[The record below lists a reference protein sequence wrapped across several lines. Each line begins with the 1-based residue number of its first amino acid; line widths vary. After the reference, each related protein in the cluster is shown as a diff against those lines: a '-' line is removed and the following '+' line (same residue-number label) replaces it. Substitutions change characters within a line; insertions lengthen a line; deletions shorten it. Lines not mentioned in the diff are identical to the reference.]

1 MPIKRAALRQLRKD
15 RKRSVRNQAAESE
28 LKTLKKRFLTLAAS
42 NNRDEAAKLFPKL
55 MRRFD
60 QAAAKGR
67 IHHNT
72 AARTKSRL
80 MKRLAK
86 LSAA

>member
-15 RKRSVRNQAAESE
+15 RKRSVRNQSAESE

-42 NNRDEAAKLFPKL
+42 NKRDEAAKLFPKL
-55 MRRFD
+55 AQRFD
-60 QAAAKGR
+60 RAATKGL
-67 IHHNT
+67 IHQNT

-80 MKRLAK
+80 MRRLAK
-86 LSAA
+86 ISPA